1 MADRLMLKS
10 VNGQLARLGHRAR
23 PEKASGYFYFFG
35 GEAAERTSRT
45 VQVGKIS
52 DLTLD
57 RWVAEF
63 ASETDQRGFMRQGGA
78 GMRARKPVRSE
89 TRERRLG
96 VCARRYRGPGAFPEV
111 GAPRRPGLGPQGCM
125 HLHQSR
131 LDQINAEK
139 PANSFDSWALTL

>member
-23 PEKASGYFYFFG
+23 PEKASGYFHFFG
-35 GEAAERTSRT
+35 GEAAERTGRT

-78 GMRARKPVRSE
+78 GMRARKPCDQRRGSVGWASAPGGTEGRALSRRS
-89 TRERRLG
+89 
-96 VCARRYRGPGAFPEV
+96 AH
-111 GAPRRPGLGPQGCM
+111 RPGL
-125 HLHQSR
+125 
-131 LDQINAEK
+131 D
-139 PANSFDSWALTL
+139 